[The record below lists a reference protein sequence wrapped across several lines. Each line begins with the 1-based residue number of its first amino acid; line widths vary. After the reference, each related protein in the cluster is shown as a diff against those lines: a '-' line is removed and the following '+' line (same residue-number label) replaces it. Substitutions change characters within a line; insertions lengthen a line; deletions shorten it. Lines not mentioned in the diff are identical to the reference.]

1 MLNNKVSSI
10 GLTLIVLG
18 ILLLMKLLGII
29 TVKTNEIYGNM
40 MLFLGITS
48 VFFNVGKNRRGE
60 LFLGASVFMLGVLFH
75 VLNNYD
81 ILNTNRLFLPSLLFI
96 TATGFIIL
104 FLDNQREK
112 SFLLVSIVLYLLSF
126 ITVKYYSDYGIISFT
141 NSIGFLVLEFWPV
154 LIILIG
160 VGLMVERKI

>member
-10 GLTLIVLG
+10 GLTLIILG
-18 ILLLMKLLGII
+18 ILLLMKLFGII
-29 TVKTNEIYGNM
+29 KVQTNEIYGNM
-40 MLFLGITS
+40 MLFFGITS

-81 ILNTNRLFLPSLLFI
+81 ILNTNRLFLPSILFI

-104 FLDNQREK
+104 FLDNYKER
-112 SFLLVSIVLYLLSF
+112 SFLLVSIALYFISF
-126 ITVKYYSDYGIISFT
+126 FTIEFYSDFGIIRFA
-141 NSIGFLVLEFWPV
+141 NSTGFLILEFWPI

-160 VGLMVERKI
+160 VGIMAERKI